1 MQVLCGKCGK
11 SIDVGEATAG
21 ALVACPHCQAKVK
34 VPQLDPGDSL
44 AGLQQDE
51 IGFAELSRRK
61 LSGKI
66 EIGCDHC
73 RRVFIVG
80 TEFAGQRAKCPGCG
94 GIVQVPMFD
103 ESAGAETGETGETD
117 APDEVQGK
125 SVFAS
130 ELELVGADVQQADDA
145 AEQAPVQPYLPS
157 EPAGDAPLTVDA
169 PPPAAEVLSAVSAP
183 GAARRPRKQSTTFAK
198 LAKYNIVAAIVFGA
212 VGMVVTYVIMTKRAE
227 TNKPQANRTLV
238 QEHSPVPSDGPPPER
253 PPETIRPTSPSAT
266 SVRAR
271 VVDVSV
277 DVFLGDGY
285 LAAAPTVEYWKFR
298 MEITADNG
306 DLILDRG
313 NRQATLSAGDIDGR
327 LVAIRH
333 PRSGLVPDMVTVV
346 IPAAIQRTV
355 TFVFEMPA
363 GSSRDVM
370 SARLKIIDVGTYL
383 PDIPGSGRESPASI
397 GGAYVEVPPRNL
409 KPLLRD
415 PVMAAIQ
422 GKPRQ
427 QIVIAGDDAG
437 QLTVS
442 LPTASVTG
450 SGVLEGDGTY
460 RLELTDGLHTLDCRL
475 RVIDRDRLLLYLADE
490 PFHQMTFAR
499 GAAARELP
507 PPPAG
512 LAQIA
517 DTPGFELPDG
527 SEVRPRP
534 IPPPRVQLPGEG
546 GESSIFDP

>member
-11 SIDVGEATAG
+11 SIDVGDAAAG
-21 ALVACPHCQAKVK
+21 TSVVCPHCQTAAK

-80 TEFAGQRAKCPGCG
+80 MEFAGQRAKCPACG
-94 GIVQVPMFD
+94 GIVQIPMFD
-103 ESAGAETGETGETD
+103 EAAGAQTG
-117 APDEVQGK
+117 AADEVQGE
-125 SVFAS
+125 SVFAD
-130 ELELVGADVQQADDA
+130 ELELVDADVRQADDA
-145 AEQAPVQPYLPS
+145 AEQPPVQPYLPS
-157 EPAGDAPLTVDA
+157 EPAGDTPLTVDA
-169 PPPAAEVLSAVSAP
+169 PLPATAVLSGVSAP
-183 GAARRPRKQSTTFAK
+183 RTTRRPHKRSGTFAK
-198 LAKYNIVAAIVFGA
+198 VAKYNIVAAIVFGA
-212 VGMVVTYVIMTKRAE
+212 AGMVVTYVIMTRRAE
-227 TNKPQANRTLV
+227 TNKPQADRRSV
-238 QEHSPVPSDGPPPER
+238 QEQSAELPSNGSPPGR
-253 PPETIRPTSPSAT
+253 PPETIGPASPSAP
-266 SVRAR
+266 SARAR

-285 LAAAPTVEYWKFR
+285 LAAAPTAEYWKFR
-298 MEITADNG
+298 MEITADNA
-306 DLILDRG
+306 DLILGRG
-313 NRQATLSAGDIDGR
+313 DRQATLSAGDIDGR

-333 PRSGLVPDMVTVV
+333 PRSGLLPDMATVV
-346 IPAAIQRTV
+346 IPAATQRTV

-363 GSSRDVM
+363 GSSRNVM

-383 PDIPGSGRESPASI
+383 PDIPGDGQESPASI

-427 QIVIAGDDAG
+427 QIVIAGNDAG

-450 SGVLEGDGTY
+450 SGVPEGDGTY
-460 RLELTDGLHTLDCRL
+460 RLALTDGLHTLDCRL

-499 GAAARELP
+499 GAAAQELP

-534 IPPPRVQLPGEG
+534 IPPPPVQLPGQEG
-546 GESSIFDP
+546 RSSIFDP